1 MHTQLLL
8 QMKIYKSLDGVIP
21 VLEQKRAQHFV
32 ELQRVTVVRQQ
43 HLVLPALNR
52 ACPLPIAGIHFV
64 TAVVVC
70 SG

>member
-1 MHTQLLL
+1 MHAKLLL

-21 VLEQKRAQHFV
+21 VLEEIRAQHFV
-32 ELQRVTVVRQQ
+32 ELQRVTVVNQQ

-52 ACPLPIAGIHFV
+52 ACPFPIAGIHFA
-64 TAVVVC
+64 TAVLVC